1 MDKIYEQLPNA
12 IKQRLAYHVNRFQDA
27 STDSQTLLVH
37 LALKM
42 KEDPSILASSDELV
56 RQMLA
61 LRLSQQSPSRTP
73 TSLEVDP
80 WDVGGFSQMYLQE
93 VTMNARAE
101 PSALKAVREGKLQQ
115 IKDMIAK
122 DSKVRRSVIGTG
134 WNGLHYAAYFGQ
146 SEFISL
152 FLEEPDALD
161 VNDAGGNTHRY
172 TPLHTAAGQA
182 NAECV
187 RELLR
192 YGADVNVRSMTTGD
206 FSFTPLQFC
215 ILTLKKHIH
224 PQKALETVNLL
235 LNAGSSTTFRYK
247 GLGIT
252 HLLAQY
258 NKGGALLN
266 AVLQHHPQLIRQMTP
281 AKQTPLH
288 SAAGM
293 RNLAAVQVL
302 LSLGASVNARNIAG
316 DIPLHNAYMSIGPS
330 TRPTSEH
337 YQGDYVEKLAGSVE
351 DAKEVIR
358 LLIEAGAD
366 QDALGIDDL
375 PWDTPEFRMYDEY
388 EDASTLRISPAA
400 RFTEAPDSRP
410 ESWTLKEWYDLR
422 R

>member
-1 MDKIYEQLPNA
+1 
-12 IKQRLAYHVNRFQDA
+12 
-27 STDSQTLLVH
+27 
-37 LALKM
+37 M
-42 KEDPSILASSDELV
+42 KEDPSILASSDDLV

-61 LRLSQQSPSRTP
+61 FRLSQQSPSRTP

-93 VTMNARAE
+93 FTIKMRAE
-101 PSALKAVREGKLQQ
+101 PSSLEAVREGKLLHV
-115 IKDMIAK
+115 KDMIAK
-122 DSKVRRSVIGTG
+122 DSKVRQLVIGTG

-152 FLEEPDALD
+152 FLEKPDALD
-161 VNDAGGNTHRY
+161 VNGAGGNTHRY
-172 TPLHTAAGQA
+172 TPLHVAAGQA

-187 RELLR
+187 KELLR
-192 YGADVNVRSMTTGD
+192 YGADVNARPMTTGD

-215 ILTLKKHIH
+215 ILTLTKHTN

-235 LNAGSSTTFRYK
+235 LNAGSSSTFRYK

-258 NKGGALLN
+258 KAGGALLN
-266 AVLQHHPQLIRQMTP
+266 IVLLHHPQLVRQMTP

-288 SAAGM
+288 NAAGM
-293 RNLAAVQVL
+293 RNLTAVEVL
-302 LSLGASVNARNIAG
+302 LSHGASVDARNIAG
-316 DIPLHNAYMSIGPS
+316 DTPLHNAYMSIGPS
-330 TRPTSEH
+330 TRPTSER
-337 YQGDYVEKLAGSVE
+337 YQEGYMEKLAGSVD

-366 QDALGIDDL
+366 QNALGIDDI

-388 EDASTLRISPAA
+388 EDASTIRISPAA
-400 RFTEAPDSRP
+400 RFASAPASLP
-410 ESWTLKEWYDLR
+410 ESWTLKQW
-422 R
+422 